1 MNYKAFNIG
10 LPIKDNNVKIQD
22 GLVQFDTANI
32 INVRL
37 IDGAEPFDFTGY
49 TDILLDILKPD
60 GHRIV
65 AGITS
70 DGENT
75 NNPYQ
80 IHVLDPAQGLIR
92 FVLSGQATIITGTYF
107 CTLSLFASGKVL
119 TSARINYYV
128 GESLLNEMDPG
139 VESTDDYQ
147 FLLNLIDRNSNIA
160 SAEQDRAD
168 AEYQRELNEDARE
181 ERFSELEKYITQY
194 LDNAVTYVNQTKGYM
209 EDAERF
215 AELAQNPSTEI
226 ITGLIS
232 EMGLSTKEYVDT
244 EIDENTKDFIVGD
257 ITQEDHKI
265 FSMGIA
271 ATMPGLEKGEMGID
285 NGNNVY
291 VGGSSGNILIS
302 GVYVVGEIAPE
313 ETTLLWID
321 TSANSQLKYYNGS
334 SWVPVSTLAFA

>member
-22 GLVQFDTANI
+22 GLVQYDTANI
-32 INVRL
+32 VNVRL
-37 IDGAEPFDFTGY
+37 TDGSEPFDFTGY

-70 DGENT
+70 DGKNT

-160 SAEQDRAD
+160 SAEQERAD
-168 AEYQRELNEDARE
+168 AEYQRELNEAEREAGFDA
-181 ERFSELEKYITQY
+181 LEQAVTEY
-194 LDNAVTYVNQTKGYM
+194 LDNAVAYVNQTKGYM

-215 AELAQNPSTEI
+215 AELAQNPSEEI
-226 ITGLIS
+226 ITGLIN
-232 EMGLSTKEYVDT
+232 EMGLSTTEYVDK
-244 EIDENTKDFIVGD
+244 EIEENTKDFIVGD
-257 ITQEDHKI
+257 ITAEGHKV
-265 FSMGIA
+265 FTMGNA
-271 ATMPGLEKGEMGID
+271 ATVPALQKGEMGID

-291 VGGSSGNILIS
+291 VGGSAGNILIS
-302 GVYVVGEIAPE
+302 GVYIVGETAPA

-321 TSANSQLKYYNGS
+321 TGSNSQLKYYNGS
-334 SWVPVSTLAFA
+334 EWVPVSILAFA

>member
-22 GLVQFDTANI
+22 GLVQYDTANI
-32 INVRL
+32 VNVRL
-37 IDGAEPFDFTGY
+37 IDGSEPFDFTGY

-168 AEYQRELNEDARE
+168 AECQRELNEA
-181 ERFSELEKYITQY
+181 ERQEGFNELENYITEY
-194 LDNAVTYVNQTKGYM
+194 LKNAATYVNQTKEYM
-209 EDAERF
+209 EETERF
-215 AELAQNPSTEI
+215 AELAQNPSAEI
-226 ITGLIS
+226 ITSLIN
-232 EMGLSTKEYVDT
+232 EMGLCTTEYVDT
-244 EIDENTKDFIVGD
+244 AIEENTQDFIVGD
-257 ITQEDHKI
+257 ITKKDHKV
-265 FSMGIA
+265 FTMGAA
-271 ATMPGLEKGEMGID
+271 ATIPALQKGEMGID
-285 NGNNVY
+285 SGNNVY

-302 GVYVVGEIAPE
+302 GVYIANETAPA

-321 TSANSQLKYYNGS
+321 TGSNSQLKYHNGS
-334 SWVPVSTLAFA
+334 EWVPVSTLAFA

>member
-22 GLVQFDTANI
+22 GLVQYDTANI
-32 INVRL
+32 VNVRL
-37 IDGAEPFDFTGY
+37 IDGSEPFDFTGY

-168 AEYQRELNEDARE
+168 AEYQRELNEAERE
-181 ERFSELEKYITQY
+181 EGFNELENYITEY
-194 LDNAVTYVNQTKGYM
+194 LKNAVTYVNQTKEYM
-209 EDAERF
+209 EETERF
-215 AELAQNPSTEI
+215 AELAQNPSAEI

-257 ITQEDHKI
+257 ITKEDHKV
-265 FSMGIA
+265 FTMGAA
-271 ATMPGLEKGEMGID
+271 ATIPALQKGEMGID
-285 NGNNVY
+285 SGNNVY

-302 GVYVVGEIAPE
+302 GVYIVGETAPD

-321 TSANSQLKYYNGS
+321 TGSNSQLKYHNGS
-334 SWVPVSTLAFA
+334 EWVPVSTLAFA

>member
-22 GLVQFDTANI
+22 GLVQYDTANI
-32 INVRL
+32 VNVRL
-37 IDGAEPFDFTGY
+37 IDGSEPFDFTGY

-128 GESLLNEMDPG
+128 GESLLNDMDSEI
-139 VESTDDYQ
+139 ESTDDYQ
-147 FLLNLIDRNSNIA
+147 FLLNLINRNSDIA
-160 SAEQDRAD
+160 TAEQERAD
-168 AEYQRELNEDARE
+168 AEYQRELNEE
-181 ERFSELEKYITQY
+181 ERNREFKEISDSITEYIKNAEKYVQLTQE
-194 LDNAVTYVNQTKGYM
+194 YM
-209 EDAERF
+209 EEAKRY
-215 AELAQNPSTEI
+215 AELAQNPSQKI
-226 ITGLIS
+226 INELITQ
-232 EMGLSTKEYVDT
+232 MNLATKEYVDD
-244 EIDENTKDFIVGD
+244 EITENTKDFIVGE
-257 ITQEDHKI
+257 INANRKKFT
-265 FSMGIA
+265 MGTSSTIP
-271 ATMPGLEKGEMGID
+271 TLDKGEFGID
-285 NGNNVY
+285 GGNNIFA
-291 VGGSSGNILIS
+291 GGSNGNILLS
-302 GVYVVGEIAPE
+302 GVYVVGPTEPQYD
-313 ETTLLWID
+313 TLLWID
-321 TSANSQLKYYNGS
+321 TNAGGQLKYHNGS
-334 SWVPVSTLAFA
+334 EWVPASILAFS